1 MTFNISPRG
10 RQQQLIVLSLALL
23 ISSAVSIDSF
33 VSYETVID
41 KISGRQGH
49 VPIKKSSRR
58 HLNAVTTCGAFVAC
72 PSADVAAKMILGN
85 NPNLTIS
92 NAVFTKGA
100 CSSALAQWGIVQNTS
115 WAPGHVMTSWFPRG
129 ALVLS
134 SGDAAAGN
142 CAVNTLDYY
151 TGVGGGGG
159 DANLNALIPAY
170 TTYDAVALE
179 FTVTALAD
187 GLLVFKYAFG
197 SDEYTEWVG
206 TAYNDVF
213 GFFIAPVN
221 QPITSGHNVAVVK
234 GTADT
239 QVSINNVN
247 GNLNSNLWTNNRIY
261 EVTTTQPIE
270 ADGYTNLLNT
280 QGFQVTA
287 NQQYRFK
294 LAVADA
300 GDQILDS
307 WVWIGGETLLVD
319 QKPVANTSDPITSCV
334 TKVATLNAG
343 ASYDP
348 DKGDVLSYVWVLS
361 ANCYPS
367 VTLTGKTATVD
378 LTTLAA
384 GVTYTVTLTVT
395 DGSDVEDS
403 KITTLVVPAACGGSI
418 AQTCDPSGIPLPSP
432 PPPSGSGG
440 GSSGGSGGG
449 STGGGGGGGGGGGY
463 VSNNYVYAG
472 GAAVVPCSGDV
483 TIDAGSSADST
494 LTLIASNYD
503 PGDVYNVYY
512 IWRIFDITDKGYDNP
527 IQSITVLQPDPSNPV
542 PTVTFTF
549 NPTLSVQKFRVALD
563 VTDVDAWDQ
572 GGNGAVV
579 KVETFIQLLA
589 CPIQPA
595 DPLPAIV
602 FDGVASPETFTLACG
617 ATVVLDAT
625 APFNDAISKNGGPGT
640 SQIFRW
646 SVLDANEV
654 QIWSTDSTTELTDFD
669 ATALQASF
677 VLFPDTFYTLR
688 LVIIIDTHD
697 YDNDNWETKFSVENC
712 GFVASPPLN
721 PASPN
726 TTPDAPLSPLPP
738 SPPPSPPPPPPSP
751 PPPPPP
757 PPPSPKPPPPKPPSP
772 SPKPPPPPSPKPP
785 PPPSPKPLPPS
796 PKPRPPSPRPPPP
809 PK

>member
-1 MTFNISPRG
+1 MTFILGPR
-10 RQQQLIVLSLALL
+10 RPQHRAVLSLALL
-23 ISSAVSIDSF
+23 VSSVIF
-33 VSYETVID
+33 VGAFRSYETFTD
-41 KISGRQGH
+41 PISGRLGH
-49 VPIKKSSRR
+49 VPIRRNSRR
-58 HLNAVTTCGAFVAC
+58 QLNAATSCGGFVAC
-72 PSADVAAKMILGN
+72 PTADAAAKMILGN

-115 WAPGHVMTSWFPRG
+115 WAPGHVMKSWFPRG

-206 TAYNDVF
+206 TAFNDVF
-213 GFFIAPVN
+213 GFFIAPIS
-221 QPITSGHNVAVVK
+221 QPITSGHNVAIVK

-247 GNLNSNLWTNNRIY
+247 GNINSNLWTNNRIY
-261 EVTTTQPIE
+261 DVTNTQPIE

-294 LAVADA
+294 LAIADA

-319 QKPVANTSDPITSCV
+319 QKPVANSSDPTTSCV
-334 TKVATLNAG
+334 TKVATLDAG

-403 KITTLVVPAACGGSI
+403 KITTLAVPGACGGSI
-418 AQTCDPSGIPLPSP
+418 TQTCDPNGIPLPSP
-432 PPPSGSGG
+432 PPPPSNGGGG
-440 GSSGGSGGG
+440 GSPNGGGGGSGGG
-449 STGGGGGGGGGGGY
+449 S
-463 VSNNYVYAG
+463 VSSNYVYAG

-494 LTLIASNYD
+494 LALIASNYD
-503 PGDVYNVYY
+503 PGDVYTVYY
-512 IWRIFDITDKGYDNP
+512 IWRLFDITDKGYDTP
-527 IQSITVLQPDPSNPV
+527 IQSITVVQLNPLNPD

-549 NPTLSVQKFRVALD
+549 DPTLSVKKYRVALD
-563 VTDVDAWDQ
+563 VTDVDAWDH
-572 GGNGAVV
+572 GGNGAIVE
-579 KVETFIQLLA
+579 VETFIQLLA
-589 CPIQPA
+589 CSIQPA
-595 DPLPAIV
+595 DPFPTIV
-602 FDGVASPETFTLACG
+602 FDGITSPETFTLACG
-617 ATVVLDAT
+617 ATVTLDAT
-625 APFNDAISKNGGPGT
+625 APFADTTSKHGGPGST
-640 SQIFRW
+640 QIFRW
-646 SVLDANEV
+646 SVLDANEI
-654 QIWSTDSTTELTDFD
+654 QIWSMDSTTELTDFD
-669 ATALQASF
+669 GTALQASF
-677 VLFPDTFYTLR
+677 IIFPDTFYTLR
-688 LVIIIDTHD
+688 LVIIIDGHD
-697 YDNDNWETKFSVENC
+697 YDDDNWETKFSVENC
-712 GFVASPPLN
+712 GFVANPPLN
-721 PASPN
+721 PAPPN
-726 TTPDAPLSPLPP
+726 TIPAAPLGPPPP
-738 SPPPSPPPPPPSP
+738 SPPPSSPPPPPPPPSP

-757 PPPSPKPPPPKPPSP
+757 SPRPP
-772 SPKPPPPPSPKPP
+772 PPPPPSPPPRPP
-785 PPPSPKPLPPS
+785 PPSPPPKQSPPPSPKPPSPKPLPPS
-796 PKPRPPSPRPPPP
+796 PRPRPPSPKPPPP